1 MADSARQ
8 VLWLQGNVL
17 TDEAAKT
24 LGLRFPKSDRLL
36 DTFVVVISH
45 DCDLAAAADKEAEAE
60 VVVGWRIATLGAD
73 SYAKTARRLH
83 FEYQSDGGP
92 VPLEL
97 LATSKQSISKAAL
110 FATDPRRDMTLEGQ
124 GLRILQR
131 WLAARYSRAAFPE
144 AFEDRLRDATI
155 PGKLKL
161 LKKIQNILAAS
172 GDHIRALMFDLDQGV
187 DVERSAADDL
197 YQLGIVVLYDGGR
210 DEPTAAAAATKASEE
225 LESLF
230 ELAFLKPTGAWKN
243 IQLKYCDPVS
253 DNAITVA
260 QSEAPKQW
268 RLEHMS
274 LQDESPLPMLSL

>member
-1 MADSARQ
+1 MADVARQ

-24 LGLRFPKSDRLL
+24 LGFRNREEGD

-60 VVVGWRIATLGAD
+60 VVVGSRIAKLGAD
-73 SYAKTARRLH
+73 SFAKTARRLH
-83 FEYQSDGGP
+83 LEYQSDGGP

-97 LATSKQSISKAAL
+97 LATAKRSISKANL
-110 FATDPRRDMTLEGQ
+110 FASEPRRDITLDGP

-144 AFEDRLRDATI
+144 AFEARLRAAPI
-155 PGKLKL
+155 SGKLTFL
-161 LKKIQNILAAS
+161 RKIENILAAS
-172 GDHIRALMFDLDQGV
+172 GDHVRALMFDLDQGI
-187 DVERSAADDL
+187 DVERSTSDDL
-197 YQLGIVVLYDGGR
+197 YQLGIVVLYDGVR
-210 DEPTAAAAATKASEE
+210 DEPTAAAAATKVSEE
-225 LESLF
+225 LEALF
-230 ELAFLKPTGAWKN
+230 ELAFQKPTGAWQN

-260 QSEAPKQW
+260 QSEALKQW

-274 LQDESPLPMLSL
+274 LQDDPPSPMLAL